1 VRLLLPRAA
10 IEGQATQAPALPSTG
25 RPLRL
30 LVVDDDPLLIQS
42 LRDTLELEGHRVTVA
57 DGGQSGIDAFMQ
69 AHTRGERVD
78 AVITDLGMPH
88 LDGRAVAAA
97 VKAVDAQTTVILLTG
112 WGARLAAE
120 SEVPVGVDRVL
131 GKPPRLAELRAALA
145 QVAGAGH

>member
-1 VRLLLPRAA
+1 
-10 IEGQATQAPALPSTG
+10 
-25 RPLRL
+25 
-30 LVVDDDPLLIQS
+30 
-42 LRDTLELEGHRVTVA
+42 VTVA

-69 AHTRGERVD
+69 AHTRGERMD